1 LSNIWELRSN
11 YRGLP
16 QAVLHAL
23 FLLYSAFPQILLGH
37 SVEVWYN
44 YLVPE
49 ASDKTERLP
58 SRNMGAYD
66 HPLYYEVAF
75 SYQEVERQVDYFEE
89 IIRKFCH
96 SKAKR
101 FLDIGC
107 GPSPQLREIARRG
120 YEAVGLDLN
129 PKMLRYLRRRAADED
144 LRIETILAD
153 MRDFNLRKRCDFAI
167 TLSGSLHVSSNE
179 EFMKHLACVANAL
192 NYGGIYLL
200 ENVTLGLKPRYHQR
214 WTKTRGHIRVDTDF
228 ESVLVDPLR
237 QSYEERLTLRVHDQ
251 GRSRK
256 FESTTKIK
264 RFAPQEFRSLVESSG
279 HFAFLGFFRHLSLE
293 PLARI
298 EDDNI
303 VLMQKLRNSWRR
315 AMR

>member
-1 LSNIWELRSN
+1 
-11 YRGLP
+11 
-16 QAVLHAL
+16 
-23 FLLYSAFPQILLGH
+23 
-37 SVEVWYN
+37 
-44 YLVPE
+44 
-49 ASDKTERLP
+49 
-58 SRNMGAYD
+58 MGVYD
-66 HPLYYEVAF
+66 HPEYYEVAF
-75 SYQEVERQVDYFEE
+75 SYQEVKRQVDYFE
-89 IIRKFCH
+89 RVLKKYRRA
-96 SKAKR
+96 KAKR

-120 YEAVGLDLN
+120 YEAVGLDLS
-129 PKMLRYLRRRAADED
+129 PKMLRYLRQRAVDEG

-167 TLSGSLHVSSNE
+167 TLSGSLHVNSNE
-179 EFMKHLACVANAL
+179 EFMRHLACVANAL
-192 NYGGIYLL
+192 NCGGVYLL

-214 WTKTRGHIRVDTDF
+214 WTKTKGHIRVDTEF

-237 QSYEERLTLRVHDQ
+237 QLYEERLVLRVRDR
-251 GRSRK
+251 GRSRE

-264 RFAPQEFRSLVESSG
+264 CFAPQELKSLVESSG
-279 HFAFLGFFRHLSLE
+279 CFAFLGFFRHLSLK

-303 VLMQKLRNSWRR
+303 ILMQKLRRSQHR